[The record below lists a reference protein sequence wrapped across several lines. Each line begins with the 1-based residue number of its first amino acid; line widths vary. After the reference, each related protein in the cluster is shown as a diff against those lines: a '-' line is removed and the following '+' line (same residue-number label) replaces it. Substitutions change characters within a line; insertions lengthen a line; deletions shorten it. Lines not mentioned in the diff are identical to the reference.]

1 MGELKMLD
9 ILIVSLWTGLAIALF
24 GMLTALLMAIV
35 YLIVRLI
42 FEVIP

>member
-1 MGELKMLD
+1 MLD
-9 ILIVSLWTGLAIALF
+9 ILIVLLWGCLAVLLF
-24 GMLTALLMAIV
+24 GTLAGLLMAIV